1 MKKCLMPGARSVVR
15 SSCMPEQEV
24 AMRELVK
31 SSMARIREKE
41 SRSSIVD
48 M

>member
-1 MKKCLMPGARSVVR
+1 MA
-15 SSCMPEQEV
+15 EQEV
-24 AMRELVK
+24 AMRELVR

-41 SRSSIVD
+41 SRSIVV